1 MRWGWRGGIAGAQDV
16 HENWQAKKTVLYLGA
31 EDWAWAGPEIRGQ
44 ASGRVS
50 VGRSVTSQD
59 SPCPQWPPPS
69 VQGSLEPRK
78 TLLRVRAQRERDRA
92 AWTAALTPLPWPGS
106 CCG

>member
-1 MRWGWRGGIAGAQDV
+1 MISEVGLAWGHRWGSLITQDV
-16 HENWQAKKTVLYLGA
+16 HENRQAKKTVLYLGA
-31 EDWAWAGPEIRGQ
+31 EDWARAGPEIRGQ

-78 TLLRVRAQRERDRA
+78 TLLRVR
-92 AWTAALTPLPWPGS
+92 G
-106 CCG
+106 